1 MTNIPFSD
9 HLRQILLLKYL
20 FDYDGINGKTN
31 LQKFIFL
38 LQEFLIVWF
47 GYEFIMYFYGPFSRL
62 LESDIDELH
71 KAGYIVKESL
81 GNKIRL
87 KVNEEIINKDFF
99 NEYDDFLKSVQTN
112 SLLEFKIRELLEYGL
127 HTKPRIELAT
137 SIIQIISNP
146 NIHLEIDIYR
156 ILNVWKPEFSNEM
169 IKEVLDI
176 LFSYKI
182 ISTNR
187 ENNSLTYFI

>member
-1 MTNIPFSD
+1 MTNIPFND
-9 HLRQILLLKYL
+9 HLRKILLLKYL
-20 FDYDGINGKTN
+20 FDYDGINGETN

-47 GYEFIMYFYGPFSRL
+47 GYEFIMYFHGPFSRL
-62 LESDIDELH
+62 LKSDIDELH
-71 KAGYIVKESL
+71 KAGFIIKESL

-87 KVNEEIINKDFF
+87 KVNENIINKDFF

-127 HTKPRIELAT
+127 HTKPRIELAA
-137 SIIQIISNP
+137 SIIQIIN
-146 NIHLEIDIYR
+146 NLNTHLETGICR
-156 ILNVWKPEFSNEM
+156 ILNIWKPEFSNEV

-182 ISTNR
+182 ISMNG
-187 ENNSLTYFI
+187 ENNNFTYFI